1 MMNRIL
7 LAFRAFFRIL
17 FDGQITTPVSDLLD
31 GQGDTPAATRPATSP
46 KPKVAAPPSRSEA
59 LTLLAALQREARF
72 IDFIKEPL
80 DQFNDAQIGAVAR
93 DVHRDCGTVLERV
106 FAFEPVLADDERA
119 TVEVPTGFDASC
131 YQLTGNVAGDPPFQG
146 QLVHH
151 GWKATKCDIAT
162 WSGSSNAVRVI
173 APAEVELK

>member
-1 MMNRIL
+1 MKRFL

-17 FDGQITTPVSDLLD
+17 FDAQIASSASDLLD
-31 GQGDTPAATRPATSP
+31 AKSDTPAPPRPATSP
-46 KPKVAAPPSRSEA
+46 KPKTAAPPSRSEA
-59 LTLLAALQREARF
+59 LTVLAALQREARF

-106 FAFEPVLADDERA
+106 FAFQPFLAEDERA
-119 TVEVPTGFDASC
+119 TVEVPTGFDAGC
-131 YQLTGNVAGDPPFQG
+131 YQLTGNVAGKPPFQG

-151 GWKATKCDIAT
+151 GWKATKCEIAK
-162 WSGSSNAVRVI
+162 WSGSSDATQVI